1 MKMDLAL
8 MRAAQTLIWSA
19 PPYSQQIK
27 DELKRKLEIVKIL
40 LDKKA
45 DFTLKDNE
53 MHWTALRWAQES
65 GNTQAEKVLKAAGA
79 TE

>member
-1 MKMDLAL
+1 
-8 MRAAQTLIWSA
+8 MRAAQAFIWSA

-45 DFTLKDNE
+45 DFILKDDV
-53 MHWTALRWAQES
+53 MHYTALKWAQENKNS
-65 GNTQAEKVLKAAGA
+65 QAEKLLKAAGA